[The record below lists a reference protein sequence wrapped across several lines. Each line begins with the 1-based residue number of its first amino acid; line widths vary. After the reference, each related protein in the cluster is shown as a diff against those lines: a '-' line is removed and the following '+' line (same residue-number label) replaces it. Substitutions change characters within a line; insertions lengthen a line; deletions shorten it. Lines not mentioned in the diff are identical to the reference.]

1 MQSVREPAV
10 LLVDDERLIV
20 DGFKRSLQRE
30 PYEIVTAVS
39 PFEALRLLEARPV
52 DVVVSDQRMSGME
65 GSELLSHVRKRWP
78 HVVRILVT
86 GETDLETT
94 TRAIRDGELYRLLC
108 KPVSADDLRRTLRT
122 ALNLR
127 HILGGLR

>member
-1 MQSVREPAV
+1 MQSVSEPAV

-30 PYEIVTAVS
+30 PYEIITAVS
-39 PFEALRLLEARPV
+39 PFDALRLLEARPV

-86 GETDLETT
+86 GESDLETT

-108 KPVSADDLRRTLRT
+108 KPVSADDLRRTLRM

-127 HILGGLR
+127 NILGGLR